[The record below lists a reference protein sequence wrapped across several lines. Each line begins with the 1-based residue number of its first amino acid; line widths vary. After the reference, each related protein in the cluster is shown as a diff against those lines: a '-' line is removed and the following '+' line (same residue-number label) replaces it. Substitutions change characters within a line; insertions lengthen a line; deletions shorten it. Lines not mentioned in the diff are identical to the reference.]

1 MQPNTSRAHTFA
13 EAFIAC
19 GGIETLLVLL
29 QREVKAGDVPD
40 PEAITTHETS
50 FVQESSVDSGD
61 GVSERILDD
70 DAVSV
75 EEEKLVPEK
84 DGQSESPEIGGVRRF
99 GSASSGVRIERT
111 LSISEHSFVKNLGG
125 ISLLITADSARN
137 NVYNVDKRDGIVVGI
152 IGLVGALVASGHLK
166 FDSFSPSDAT
176 TNILGSG
183 LPDGGS
189 SMFDDKISLL
199 LYALQKTF
207 QAAPNKL
214 MTNNVYTA
222 LMGASVYHL
231 VLCLNNSYLP
241 NKLQN
246 VNFMNVSS
254 MLSCASLRQRYNWS
268 GGSESFLFFLGNAY
282 LDHLIILIFSFYVRH
297 LYISSHAPSW
307 TYFLIQSLVGFGI
320 LVQNCICTHFGLFFV
335 FCRKEK
341 VILN

>member
-29 QREVKAGDVPD
+29 QREVKAGDVTD
-40 PEAITTHETS
+40 PEAMTIHESS
-50 FVQESSVDSGD
+50 FFQESGVDSGD
-61 GVSERILDD
+61 GVSERILDGD
-70 DAVSV
+70 VGSV
-75 EEEKLVPEK
+75 EEQKPNVSEK
-84 DGQSESPEIGGVRRF
+84 DWQFESTEIGGVRRF
-99 GSASSGVRIERT
+99 SSASGVRIERT
-111 LSISEHSFVKNLGG
+111 LSISENYFVKNLGG
-125 ISLLITADSARN
+125 ISLSITADNARN

-183 LPDGGS
+183 LHDGGS
-189 SMFDDKISLL
+189 SMFDDKVSLL
-199 LYALQKTF
+199 LYALQKAF

-241 NKLQN
+241 NKLQK
-246 VNFMNVSS
+246 VNSMNVSS
-254 MLSCASLRQRYNWS
+254 MLSCASVRQRYNWS
-268 GGSESFLFFLGNAY
+268 GGLESFLFL
-282 LDHLIILIFSFYVRH
+282 LR
-297 LYISSHAPSW
+297 
-307 TYFLIQSLVGFGI
+307 
-320 LVQNCICTHFGLFFV
+320 
-335 FCRKEK
+335 
-341 VILN
+341 

>member
-1 MQPNTSRAHTFA
+1 MVQPNTSRALTFA

-29 QREVKAGDVPD
+29 QREVKAGDVSD
-40 PEAITTHETS
+40 PEVMTTHETS
-50 FVQESSVDSGD
+50 FFQESGLDGGD
-61 GVSERILDD
+61 GVSERIVDGD
-70 DAVSV
+70 IGSV
-75 EEEKLVPEK
+75 EEEKPNVPEK
-84 DGQSESPEIGGVRRF
+84 DWQFEPTEIGGVRCF
-99 GSASSGVRIERT
+99 GAASSGVRIERM
-111 LSISEHSFVKNLGG
+111 LSISESSFVKNLGG
-125 ISLLITADSARN
+125 ISLSITADNARN

-189 SMFDDKISLL
+189 SMFDDKVSLL
-199 LYALQKTF
+199 LYALQKAF

-241 NKLQN
+241 NKLQTAYS
-246 VNFMNVSS
+246 MNVCS
-254 MLSCASLRQRYNWS
+254 R
-268 GGSESFLFFLGNAY
+268 
-282 LDHLIILIFSFYVRH
+282 
-297 LYISSHAPSW
+297 
-307 TYFLIQSLVGFGI
+307 
-320 LVQNCICTHFGLFFV
+320 VQV
-335 FCRKEK
+335 
-341 VILN
+341 

>member
-1 MQPNTSRAHTFA
+1 MQPNTSRAQTFA

-29 QREVKAGDVPD
+29 QREVKAGDVSD
-40 PEAITTHETS
+40 PEDISTDETS
-50 FVQESSVDSGD
+50 FVQESGVDNGD

-70 DAVSV
+70 DIGAV
-75 EEEKLVPEK
+75 EEEKLNVPEK
-84 DGQSESPEIGGVRRF
+84 DWQFESTEIGGVRRF
-99 GSASSGVRIERT
+99 GAASPGVRIERM
-111 LSISEHSFVKNLGG
+111 LSISESSFVKNLGG
-125 ISLLITADSARN
+125 ISLSITADNARN

-183 LPDGGS
+183 LPDVGS
-189 SMFDDKISLL
+189 SMFDDKVSLL
-199 LYALQKTF
+199 LYALQKAF

-241 NKLQN
+241 NKLQKVYSTN
-246 VNFMNVSS
+246 VC
-254 MLSCASLRQRYNWS
+254 L
-268 GGSESFLFFLGNAY
+268 LF
-282 LDHLIILIFSFYVRH
+282 
-297 LYISSHAPSW
+297 
-307 TYFLIQSLVGFGI
+307 
-320 LVQNCICTHFGLFFV
+320 
-335 FCRKEK
+335 
-341 VILN
+341 

>member
-1 MQPNTSRAHTFA
+1 MQPNTSRAQTFA

-29 QREVKAGDVPD
+29 QREVKAGDVSD
-40 PEAITTHETS
+40 PEVITTPETS
-50 FVQESSVDSGD
+50 FFHESGVDSGD
-61 GVSERILDD
+61 GVPERILDGD
-70 DAVSV
+70 IGAV
-75 EEEKLVPEK
+75 EEEKLNVPEK
-84 DGQSESPEIGGVRRF
+84 DWQFESTEIGGVRHF
-99 GSASSGVRIERT
+99 GAASPGVRIERM
-111 LSISEHSFVKNLGG
+111 LSISESSFVKNLGG
-125 ISLLITADSARN
+125 ISLSITADNARN

-189 SMFDDKISLL
+189 SMFDDKVSLL
-199 LYALQKTF
+199 LYALQKAF

-241 NKLQN
+241 NKLQKEYSTN
-246 VNFMNVSS
+246 VC
-254 MLSCASLRQRYNWS
+254 L
-268 GGSESFLFFLGNAY
+268 LF
-282 LDHLIILIFSFYVRH
+282 
-297 LYISSHAPSW
+297 
-307 TYFLIQSLVGFGI
+307 
-320 LVQNCICTHFGLFFV
+320 
-335 FCRKEK
+335 
-341 VILN
+341 